1 MVLRCVRDQ
10 CKGANGLSL
19 IEIINRYDVLA
30 IVSCTLARG
39 SQIGSLC
46 LFGG

>member
-1 MVLRCVRDQ
+1 MLRRVRDQ
-10 CKGANGLSL
+10 CRGANGLSL

-30 IVSCTLARG
+30 IVSCTLAPG

-46 LFGG
+46 LFGV